1 MSFPET
7 YRLVDSRGQPVTHE
21 HNESFNGQELYDN
34 NYRPPQY
41 EGYKP
46 PQEFNINNNERYAPQ
61 PAYAPMHVDLH
72 DPRAQ
77 IARTPSPTP
86 SESQALSEIGNHS
99 GFINWKKIASKKF
112 LFSKEGLKYIA
123 TAAVIITIVVL
134 FAVYHEDIVI
144 WLTPATQWCHDHK
157 FGWLIPV
164 GLLFIL
170 SFPPLFGHEI
180 VGMLCGIGW
189 NIGIGFLIVA
199 LGTLLG
205 ELANYFTFKY
215 CCTARAQKYEKKK
228 LSYAAL
234 ARVVRS
240 GGFKIAL
247 AARLSLIP
255 PHLTTTVFAS
265 SGMPLGT
272 FLAAAVCSLPKQLV
286 TVYIGVLLEES
297 VDGTSKKDKIASI
310 AVAVVC
316 GVITS
321 LALKYVNKK
330 MDEVMPE
337 IIYERRKA
345 RYVLDIC
352 PPFSLG

>member
-1 MSFPET
+1 MSFPES
-7 YRLVDSRGQPVTHE
+7 YRLVDSRGEPVNHE
-21 HNESFNGQELYDN
+21 NNDSFNGQELYDN
-34 NYRPPQY
+34 NPYRPPQY

-46 PQEFNINNNERYAPQ
+46 PELNESYAPQ
-61 PAYAPMHVDLH
+61 TYVPMHVNLQ

-86 SESQALSEIGNHS
+86 SEAHALEEIGNHS
-99 GFINWKKIASKKF
+99 GIINWKRITSRKF
-112 LFSKEGLKYIA
+112 WFSKEGLKYGI
-123 TAAVIITIVVL
+123 TAAVIITLVVL
-134 FAVYHEDIVI
+134 FAIYHEDIVI
-144 WLTPATQWCHDHK
+144 YLTPATQWCHDHK

-164 GLLFIL
+164 GILFIL

-180 VGMLCGIGW
+180 IGMLCGIGW

-205 ELANYFTFKY
+205 ELANFFTFKY

-265 SGMPLGT
+265 AGMPIGT

-286 TVYIGVLLEES
+286 TVFIGVLLEDS
-297 VDGTSKKDKIASI
+297 INGTSKKDKIASI
-310 AVAVVC
+310 TVAIVC

-330 MDEVMPE
+330 MDEVMPA

-345 RYVLDIC
+345 RQSAHLKALSGGDV
-352 PPFSLG
+352 